1 MSMNLPRRDF
11 LRVCGAAALAAIP
24 VRVLAQEGPQ
34 RLAVD
39 DPLAV
44 ALAYVEDAADVDAAA
59 NPTFKPGS
67 NCANCTLYVKA
78 QEADGYAPCGAVGGK
93 WVAAEGWCKVWVA

>member
-1 MSMNLPRRDF
+1 MSIHLPRREF

-24 VRVLAQEGPQ
+24 VRLIAQGAQ
-34 RLAVD
+34 RLAAD

-44 ALAYVEDAADVDAAA
+44 ALAYVEDATKVDPKAQ
-59 NPTFKPGS
+59 PTFKPGS

-93 WVAAEGWCKVWVA
+93 AVAAAGWCKAWVA

>member
-1 MSMNLPRRDF
+1 MSMTLPRRQF
-11 LRVCGAAALAAIP
+11 LRVCGAAALATLP
-24 VRVLAQEGPQ
+24 VRLIAEEKQ
-34 RLAVD
+34 RLTAD

-44 ALAYVEDAADVDAAA
+44 ALAYVEDATQVDAEAQ
-59 NPTFKPGS
+59 PTFKPGS

-93 WVAAEGWCKVWVA
+93 WVAGAGWCKAWVA